1 MFQTEKEQKEFC
13 KKYNI
18 SEERFRESLVSWKC
32 LSLIAED
39 YNIKRNGHMDT
50 VRKYADNLQQ
60 CQYVHSLSYRVKD
73 VEHLI
78 EKIIR
83 KNPKSLAKGNSISVS
98 NYENIITD
106 MMGIRVLLLFKEDWR
121 NVHDFIMR
129 EYENILIEP
138 PFVHV
143 RKGDDCRLYEGI
155 IDIIDDKPYRSA
167 HYVIKS
173 EDGLGIEIQVRTL
186 YEEAWSEIDHKIRY
200 PYNISDE
207 LITRYIDI
215 MNRITGVG
223 DEMGSFINDYWKTF
237 QSRMSNGVIDDNE
250 VYGFILSEIDKIE
263 DENIKNSIKDK
274 IMQAENYQERRKIS
288 DLAEKILSSI

>member
-1 MFQTEKEQKEFC
+1 MFKTEKEKKDFC

-18 SEERFRESLVSWKC
+18 SEDRFRESLVSWDG

-39 YNIKRNGHMDT
+39 YNSKRNEHMDT
-50 VRKYADNLQQ
+50 VRKYADNIQR

-83 KNPKSLAKGNSISVS
+83 KNPKFLEKGDSISLS
-98 NYENIITD
+98 NYEKIITD
-106 MMGIRVLLLFKEDWR
+106 MMGIRVLILFKEDWR
-121 NVHDFIMR
+121 YVHDFIMK
-129 EYENILIEP
+129 EYGNSLLEN

-143 RKGDDCRLYEGI
+143 RKGDDCSLYEGVI
-155 IDIIDDKPYRSA
+155 NIIDDKPYRSA

-173 EDGLGIEIQVRTL
+173 ENGLGVEIQVRTL

-207 LITRYIDI
+207 VITRYIDI

-237 QSRMSNGVIDDNE
+237 QSRMTNGIIDDNE
-250 VYGFILSEIDKIE
+250 VYDFILSEIDKIE
-263 DENIKNSIKDK
+263 EENIKNSIRDK
-274 IMQAENYQERRKIS
+274 IMQAENYQERRKLS
-288 DLAEKILSSI
+288 DLAEIIISDL